1 METNGKMEKW
11 KKERRKWQHR
21 KQTEEEIIVQQRRV
35 INRLIGSASSPH
47 IIQKLLDTLDSK
59 GSLNKKMREAA
70 ARIVE
75 HVADMIRLYQFPQ
88 GIQSISS
95 LINSF
100 EEYCQLLPHQ
110 SSSSLSTDNA
120 TTTSPPSSITKNGH
134 DQEQG
139 SSSSNTSP
147 LESESEYSE
156 SDSDSEIDQSSTK
169 ALHGYKD
176 VVLTGLS
183 ILWSLA
189 ASKDNCIIIS
199 NTKDLVSKIM
209 APVSCD
215 LVHRAGHSEWSTKV
229 SESSLGVMLR
239 LTVTAKGD
247 TRADLGQQI
256 SSDNGAITAME
267 RIVTCEECK
276 GGELQMKAMQILTQ
290 LCMDETT
297 NRGNLTKMLIS
308 IFINGDSSD
317 GSIRKTAGK
326 TLAVLFLS
334 TNSVASLLP
343 KEEND
348 NFVGD
353 LAKILL
359 QVGDNDTCSRI
370 AAEILEHLCIQYT
383 ENGQYLSTLKDTM
396 TGLMP
401 KVLRE
406 ILSGLTEE
414 ENPGYARSGTDV
426 ESQVTTNKN
435 YDNRT
440 SSSPRQNKHHKL
452 HVSLLS
458 LCVTACD
465 NLHLDLNTISLGG
478 GDQARDQGECVAFS
492 VATKMVQLN
501 RDLINA
507 DNLKAMKLITR
518 MVIAAM
524 KRLPDHD
531 SVVERVE
538 LESLMDSLSSISD
551 HDGSRGLHGFLHQG
565 DDGGTCHCRHP
576 QFPCETSTETP

>member
-1 METNGKMEKW
+1 
-11 KKERRKWQHR
+11 
-21 KQTEEEIIVQQRRV
+21 
-35 INRLIGSASSPH
+35 
-47 IIQKLLDTLDSK
+47 
-59 GSLNKKMREAA
+59 
-70 ARIVE
+70 
-75 HVADMIRLYQFPQ
+75 
-88 GIQSISS
+88 
-95 LINSF
+95 
-100 EEYCQLLPHQ
+100 
-110 SSSSLSTDNA
+110 
-120 TTTSPPSSITKNGH
+120 
-134 DQEQG
+134 
-139 SSSSNTSP
+139 
-147 LESESEYSE
+147 
-156 SDSDSEIDQSSTK
+156 
-169 ALHGYKD
+169 
-176 VVLTGLS
+176 
-183 ILWSLA
+183 
-189 ASKDNCIIIS
+189 
-199 NTKDLVSKIM
+199 M

-297 NRGNLTKMLIS
+297 NR
-308 IFINGDSSD
+308 
-317 GSIRKTAGK
+317 
-326 TLAVLFLS
+326 
-334 TNSVASLLP
+334 
-343 KEEND
+343 
-348 NFVGD
+348 
-353 LAKILL
+353 
-359 QVGDNDTCSRI
+359 
-370 AAEILEHLCIQYT
+370 AEILEHLCIQYT

-478 GDQARDQGECVAFS
+478 GDQARDQGECVVFS

-538 LESLMDSLSSISD
+538 LESFMDSLSSISD
-551 HDGSRGLHGFLHQG
+551 HDGSRGLHGFLHQ
-565 DDGGTCHCRHP
+565 DDDEETEDNSKSELHWKRPSNKERAKDKEEEVSSKHDAGANKTTEVKEGTSAP
-576 QFPCETSTETP
+576 TASQAASVIDAALQKKVYQKKQGKKPGSSVGSSSVSLPSAKDYSATKPASSLAKSKLKPIPFDQYGSNMTES